1 MTDALNEQGAV
12 ATTAEALRHS
22 RVRRFSLLVAL
33 ALIIAC
39 NTVIALGVWA
49 SGVNLDS
56 LFRTPDLFNP
66 AQDECLRH
74 SWHKVSGVQQPV
86 RLCYEWIDRS
96 DPSGNTHTFQPDTG
110 IVLGADGKLH
120 YEHGERVDSRLFVLL
135 AFVGAVLA
143 LGVAAS
149 RFLIARYRAR
159 LEAAGSGKPA

>member
-1 MTDALNEQGAV
+1 MDVTHEQRDQAG
-12 ATTAEALRHS
+12 TAAEPS
-22 RVRRFSLLVAL
+22 RQARLRRFSLLVSAAL
-33 ALIIAC
+33 FLLC
-39 NTVIALGVWA
+39 NAVIALGIWA
-49 SGVNLDS
+49 SGINVDS

-66 AQDECLRH
+66 GRDECLRY

-86 RLCYEWIDRS
+86 RLCYEWINHS

-120 YEHGERVDSRLFVLL
+120 YEHGERVDSRLFILL

-149 RFLIARYRAR
+149 RLVISRYDKRNQ
-159 LEAAGSGKPA
+159 GG